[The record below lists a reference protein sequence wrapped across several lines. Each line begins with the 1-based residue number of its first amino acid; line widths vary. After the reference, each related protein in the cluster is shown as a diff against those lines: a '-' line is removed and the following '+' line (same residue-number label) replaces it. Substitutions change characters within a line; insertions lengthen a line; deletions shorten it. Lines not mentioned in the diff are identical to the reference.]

1 MKILHVIFST
11 NRLKYLTKTLES
23 HKYLDYGNHEVT
35 KLIIDDYPKTRNDA
49 IFELLCKTHKMLHWL
64 HKENLGLSVTWT
76 QFFSYLEN
84 QSYDYILHQE
94 DDVVLLESIKID
106 DMIECLESDNK
117 IASVVLQRQPWYFHE
132 TESVIEET
140 DTPFKNYFY
149 SKNSKTFPIIFSLY
163 KRSII
168 EYPFIDYWKFNLNE
182 GMIMVYLDYFHQMYS
197 VNLKNSLGKHIIEHI
212 GEETIGKRIL
222 PGEPRWENFAHM
234 HPDRVYSSRDGS
246 LIRD

>member
-76 QFFSYLEN
+76 QFFNYLKHQN
-84 QSYDYILHQE
+84 YDYILHQE
-94 DDVVLLESIKID
+94 DDVVLLEPIKID

-140 DTPFKNYFY
+140 DIPFKNYFY
-149 SKNSKTFPIIFSLY
+149 SKNNKTFPIIFSLY

-182 GMIMVYLDYFHQMYS
+182 GMIMVYLDHYHQMYS

-234 HPDRVYSSRDGS
+234 HPDRVYSSRDGG